1 MIWICERDVLACVVE
16 TLEGG
21 SKDRHY
27 QDALY
32 TFVEL
37 KKHGKESILFN
48 KRRGVANFVYY
59 GSNGKTAVSSSTL

>member
-1 MIWICERDVLACVVE
+1 ME

-21 SKDRHY
+21 SKDGHY

-37 KKHGKESILFN
+37 KKKHRKGSILFN
-48 KRRGVANFVYY
+48 KRRGEANFVYCV
-59 GSNGKTAVSSSTL
+59 SNGKTAASSSTV